1 MAETLRTLTKNTMSK
16 GGDMDILKYAMKM
29 GKATFEENIDVFKR
43 DKSPLCEREF
53 DIERLRALIETF
65 ESSN

>member
-1 MAETLRTLTKNTMSK
+1 
-16 GGDMDILKYAMKM
+16 MDILKYAMKM